1 MTDPDIYTGSAA
13 GLLGGAGLTIQYM
26 TDFGSLVAVFLN
38 IVLAVGGL
46 TLVWIKIRNARKM
59 GASIKEK

>member
-1 MTDPDIYTGSAA
+1 M
-13 GLLGGAGLTIQYM
+13 TIQYM